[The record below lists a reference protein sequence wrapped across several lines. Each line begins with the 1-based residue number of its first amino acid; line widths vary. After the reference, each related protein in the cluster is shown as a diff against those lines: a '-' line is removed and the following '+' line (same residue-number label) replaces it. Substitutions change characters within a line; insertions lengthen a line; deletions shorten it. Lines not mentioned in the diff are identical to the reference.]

1 MRLDNL
7 ATTIQDLR
15 EMAEKEPS
23 TPITNAIA
31 YLDIFLEK
39 LCTKELPS
47 SHISAGTLHHSMICP
62 LPDWESFGDE
72 YMVKIRSD
80 FEVKIDELLANY
92 EEAYGLEPVTNDE
105 LSEFVERVGDI
116 AKTMHGKSQVEFH
129 GYKIYK
135 KKERR

>member
-15 EMAEKEPS
+15 EMAEKDPS

-39 LCTKELPS
+39 LCTKELPPS
-47 SHISAGTLHHSMICP
+47 YLSAGTLHHSIVCP
-62 LPDWESFGDE
+62 LSEWESYSDE
-72 YMVKIRSD
+72 ITAKIRSA

-92 EEAYGLEPVTNDE
+92 EEAYELEPVTVAE
-105 LSEFVERVGDI
+105 VEKYIEFPYLSCLPPDKDGQAEF
-116 AKTMHGKSQVEFH
+116 M

-135 KKERR
+135 KKVR

>member
-15 EMAEKEPS
+15 EMAEKDPS
-23 TPITNAIA
+23 TPVTNAIA

-39 LCTKELPS
+39 LCTAELS
-47 SHISAGTLHHSMICP
+47 SSCISAGTIRHSIICP
-62 LPDWESFGDE
+62 LPEWEYNQDVI
-72 YMVKIRSD
+72 MAKIRSD

-92 EEAYGLEPVTNDE
+92 EKVYGLEPVTNDE

-116 AKTMHGKSQVEFH
+116 AKTMRGKSQMEYR
-129 GYKIYK
+129 GWKIYK
-135 KKERR
+135 KKVRR